1 MKMPEDEST
10 PEKRTDKI
18 FKQMLSNAI
27 KDGSEI
33 IRYLDTSEKVEF
45 VRQMTEVTNNLQY
58 LYLQHD
64 LWQEYYNLGMKE
76 DTWAPRLSKS
86 YAKVHNTCR
95 TYGFPKHIIEK
106 RLKTIKNQLQRT
118 RNELEEYE
126 TKLNQNAQQWQPS
139 FDPTILSN
147 AINERVTKS
156 LQRLKQEFIYKKK
169 MLPLDA
175 NDRHLITKFY
185 DLQPNEQQVC
195 LQRILPS
202 VIYTFFSISDT
213 FSKNDMAINSR

>member
-1 MKMPEDEST
+1 MVVKLYD
-10 PEKRTDKI
+10 
-18 FKQMLSNAI
+18 
-27 KDGSEI
+27 
-33 IRYLDTSEKVEF
+33 YLDTSEKVQF
-45 VRQMTEVTNNLQY
+45 VREMTEVTNNLQY
-58 LYLQHD
+58 LYLQHN

-86 YAKVHNTCR
+86 YAKEHNTCR
-95 TYGFPKHIIEK
+95 TYGFPQHIIEK
-106 RLKTIKNQLQRT
+106 RLTTIKNQLQRT

-126 TKLNQNAQQWQPS
+126 TKLKQNAQQWQPS

-147 AINERVTKS
+147 AINERVEKS
-156 LQRLKQEFIYKKK
+156 QQRLKQEFDYKKK
-169 MLPLDA
+169 MLALDA

-195 LQRILPS
+195 FKTILDS
-202 VIYTFFSISDT
+202 LIYILFPISDT